1 MALIHRW
8 PLTENANDVV
18 GGLNLANN
26 GGVTFSNYGGLF
38 NGSSRKLTAMSSF
51 SGSSLSICCWVKPL
65 SHTGS
70 GNGHCVSMDF
80 FNDSSANKGVAIQLR
95 DSTDGKSRACLNA
108 VKAVSSL
115 TYNSTYYPTNSFT
128 YVAVTWDGTTVELFW
143 GNSQIASAAQS
154 VAPSGSVCALGGFGG
169 FDGAY
174 TGYYDG
180 YMIDARVYDHN
191 LSQSEIDA
199 LVAAGP
205 DGTYTRTRP
214 RIPTPVILSTMPAAL
229 TRGFR

>member
-18 GGLNLANN
+18 GGLNLTNN
-26 GGVTFSNYGGLF
+26 GGVTFSNDGGLF

-70 GNGHCVSMDF
+70 GKGHCVSMDF
-80 FNDSSANKGVAIQLR
+80 FNDGSANKGLAIMLR
-95 DSTDGKSRACLNA
+95 NLTDGKSRAGLCGVN
-108 VKAVSSL
+108 AVSSL
-115 TYNSTYYPTNSFT
+115 TYNSTYYPTNCFT
-128 YVAVTWDGTTVELFW
+128 YVAATWDGTTLKFFW

-169 FDGAY
+169 FNNEY
-174 TGYYDG
+174 TGYYHG

-199 LVAAGP
+199 LLAVGPNGAAAHRLP
-205 DGTYTRTRP
+205 
-214 RIPTPVILSTMPAAL
+214 IPVILSTMPPAAL